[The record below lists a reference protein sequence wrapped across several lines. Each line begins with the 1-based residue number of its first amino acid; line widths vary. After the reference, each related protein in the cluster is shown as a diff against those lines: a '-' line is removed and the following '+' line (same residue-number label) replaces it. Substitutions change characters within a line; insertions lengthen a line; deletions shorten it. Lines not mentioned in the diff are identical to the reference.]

1 MRKQTQKLFEVPLL
15 NVTTRVPGIQTH
27 VSGSKVEV
35 FNHGYNFVIETSAS
49 CGCSCIFSSCL
60 GLASLFL
67 TSSLSS
73 LLPETTTRTF
83 CCLLSSREMTQP
95 GSAARFSHCLMCN
108 TSRVSV
114 ASLEPNCI
122 LPYQQAPS
130 PSLPLS
136 ASHPAW
142 ESFVTHKQHENLF
155 HQLPAT
161 CLEHHLSPAFMALWL
176 WRQDFLVMSLH
187 TTPNPHTHT
196 HTTDWSPLGPLYV
209 PYVLIWSCSP
219 LILQFGLVAPIETL
233 LTFYLAFYLNL
244 SYCPL
249 AFHLVESETCVI
261 HLLLL

>member
-1 MRKQTQKLFEVPLL
+1 MHLFLL
-15 NVTTRVPGIQTH
+15 SR
-27 VSGSKVEV
+27 
-35 FNHGYNFVIETSAS
+35 
-49 CGCSCIFSSCL
+49 FS
-60 GLASLFL
+60 LASLFL

-95 GSAARFSHCLMCN
+95 GSAARFSDCLMCN

-196 HTTDWSPLGPLYV
+196 HHRLEPTWTAL
-209 PYVLIWSCSP
+209 CSICFDM
-219 LILQFGLVAPIETL
+219 ILQSPNSSVWTCCTYRDTAHILPGI
-233 LTFYLAFYLNL
+233 L
-244 SYCPL
+244 S
-249 AFHLVESETCVI
+249 ES
-261 HLLLL
+261 LLLPISLSPRGERDLCYSSVIVVGL